1 LNSKAR
7 IGVVC
12 PRKDWRPHRA
22 GTVVI
27 GLTGGMGAGKSTVA
41 RFLRRA
47 GWPVFDADRAVHAL
61 QAKNGAAVPA
71 LARLW
76 PETVKEGVV
85 DRAALRQT
93 VIGHPER
100 IAALEAIIHPLVRRA
115 RQDFLRQMRRRRMWF
130 CVLDIPLLF
139 ETRADRDCDLVVVVT
154 APLPVRLRRIM
165 RRRSMSEAQARAL
178 LSRQMSDNERN
189 RRADLLLRNGL
200 SRGHTAQQMKR
211 MMRTLEN
218 AA

>member
-1 LNSKAR
+1 MSSKAR

-12 PRKDWRPHRA
+12 PRKDWRPQRK

-41 RFLRRA
+41 HFLCRA

-76 PETVKEGVV
+76 PETVKEGAV

-100 IAALEAIIHPLVRRA
+100 IAALEAIIHPLVRKA
-115 RQDFLRQMRRRRMWF
+115 RQDFLRQMRRRRMRF

-139 ETRADRDCDLVVVVT
+139 ETGADRDCDLVVVVT